1 MAGFEIINVQAL
13 QLVSEQ
19 GFENPDVSPSCGW
32 STLHSSR
39 QHARG
44 WEVGE
49 LHTNRDSQARC
60 EARVARCEVEG

>member
-32 STLHSSR
+32 STLHSSA
-39 QHARG
+39 ARG

-60 EARVARCEVEG
+60 EVEG